1 LMSPDNPKA
10 LMDKA
15 FKPPSDY
22 ERPRPVK
29 YEQMMQ
35 NVKEAFETSDT
46 RSDRMAIISL
56 VVHIPLHEIRRYIP
70 GLSSYYYTMARQYAR
85 RGYASGPSIR
95 HRRIKYSLAKVE
107 RFVQFL
113 TSYKVTLGLPYGTRR
128 VKDTQNRWIEI
139 PNTLRKLRAGEIYHL
154 YKRELELL
162 GETSLLLPES
172 TVKKMIHICKAERR
186 KSLHGVDIIVADAM
200 ESFDNSEAMID
211 TMLNEYGMY
220 KSVHA
225 SLISNMRQSRQYLR
239 TDYLIHA
246 KEFSSY
252 ADHCW
257 SYGLS
262 DPDDTAFQTDCT
274 TGGDEYKHFRV
285 CDRCEA

>member
-1 LMSPDNPKA
+1 
-10 LMDKA
+10 MDKA

-113 TSYKVTLGLPYGTRR
+113 TRWALLISIHSQYLYFSYKVTLGLPYGTRR

-154 YKRELELL
+154 YKRLVIMVSL
-162 GETSLLLPES
+162 G
-172 TVKKMIHICKAERR
+172 
-186 KSLHGVDIIVADAM
+186 
-200 ESFDNSEAMID
+200 
-211 TMLNEYGMY
+211 
-220 KSVHA
+220 
-225 SLISNMRQSRQYLR
+225 
-239 TDYLIHA
+239 
-246 KEFSSY
+246 
-252 ADHCW
+252 
-257 SYGLS
+257 
-262 DPDDTAFQTDCT
+262 
-274 TGGDEYKHFRV
+274 
-285 CDRCEA
+285 